1 MKKEK
6 KPGKLEE
13 CQKQR
18 DEYLVGWQR
27 AQADLMNYKKE
38 ETARIA
44 EVLKYKQEEM
54 LLNDLLLLDNFVLAE
69 KLMPE
74 ELKSDPNVDGL
85 LKIKIQLTNFLK
97 NQGLEEIKVLG
108 GQFDPNFCEVI
119 EEVEA
124 EEESGTVVEEAQKG
138 YKLDGKV
145 IRPAKVKVAK

>member
-38 ETARIA
+38 ETARIG
-44 EVLKYKQEEM
+44 EIIKYKKEEM
-54 LLNDLLLLDNFVLAE
+54 LLNDLLLLDNFMLAD

-74 ELKSDPNVDGL
+74 DLKSDPNVDGL

-108 GQFDPNFCEVI
+108 SQFDPNFCEVI

-124 EEESGTVVEEAQKG
+124 EEESGAVVEEAQKG
-138 YKLDGKV
+138 YTLDGKV